1 MQIIAFV
8 QEPAQDEH
16 GKEGEDRNGNHQRQ
30 QQQNEKERYCMAE
43 DVEEEE
49 EDEGLIPQKCSLEM
63 DFQLGDITC
72 EMPFR
77 IPS

>member
-30 QQQNEKERYCMAE
+30 HEKERYCMAE
-43 DVEEEE
+43 DAEEEE

>member
-16 GKEGEDRNGNHQRQ
+16 GKEGKDRNGNHQRQ
-30 QQQNEKERYCMAE
+30 HEKERYCMAG
-43 DVEEEE
+43 DAEEEE
-49 EDEGLIPQKCSLEM
+49 EDERLIPQKCSLEM